1 LKTVRTDLI
10 IKDIRYL
17 LVECI
22 EDADERTTQYAR
34 LQSLLDKFN
43 QLVKL

>member
-1 LKTVRTDLI
+1 MTRIEKIEELI
-10 IKDIRYL
+10 ILIK
-17 LVECI
+17 ECI